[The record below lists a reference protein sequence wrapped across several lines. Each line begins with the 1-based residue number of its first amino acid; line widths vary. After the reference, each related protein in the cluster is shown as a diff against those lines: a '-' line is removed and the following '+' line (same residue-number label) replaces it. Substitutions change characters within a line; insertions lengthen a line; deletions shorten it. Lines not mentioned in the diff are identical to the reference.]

1 MLVTKDREY
10 KREVKSDMGFFS
22 FSTKDEGSVDETV
35 QHTEINAGGGLTIT
49 TAEGIVVQYK
59 ETGNVQEDIA
69 QLAQSPGLEWMA
81 EVASRDDVDWQA
93 IQEVHNQ
100 WSESNSGIGGPG
112 MQLVSLAMAVALS
125 ATGVGSSFAVGLM
138 GFTEG
143 SSMAVAMAA
152 GFNSLVMQAG
162 MQVVQNGGDI
172 GAALEAMAS
181 VETVR
186 SLATAMLTAG
196 LMHEAMQLDGL
207 KAEKLAEGV
216 SDYDKMIANLA
227 QELKEGAVQ
236 AGVNAG
242 VGTAVNGGNLGEN
255 LVANLRGAAV
265 SVLGA
270 KVANEIGEAYN
281 KGNGDIG
288 YVTHKIAHAALGGAM
303 DLASGGNGI
312 SGAIGGVAGEITAEA
327 LANEIEESLL
337 SGEITPEKAKRWSD
351 AGVDIARLAAGLAA
365 VAAGGDI
372 DAAADAGGNAAENN
386 AFFTLP
392 VLIAAATAG
401 AEALDKF
408 LLGKDIVDFFVAGHE
423 GDIEKQSEIAE
434 GLLIGAAIEVSVG
447 NIIPGSYAA
456 IKAALKAGDVGLAR
470 KLLAKASPEAAE
482 WVVKKSGDAVGAITE
497 TFGDTYTAIAK
508 KTGLP
513 QLPGWEGSL
522 SARRLAPGAASHGSN
537 LPRIV
542 EGERWL
548 KGNVGNAGKV
558 PAQIAERLNGR
569 QFKDFNE
576 FRRAFWT
583 EVGNDPV
590 LSKQFNPGNQ
600 QLMKDGYAPF
610 PDLKQQV
617 GGRKRYELDHVEE
630 LQHGGNVYDMNNIV
644 IRTPKD
650 HILKGKWK

>member
-196 LMHEAMQLDGL
+196 LMNEAMQLDGL
-207 KAEKLAEGV
+207 KAEKLAEGA

-265 SVLGA
+265 SILGA
-270 KVANEIGEAYN
+270 QVANEIGKAYDN
-281 KGNGDIG
+281 GNGDLD
-288 YVTHKIAHAALGGAM
+288 YVSHKIAHAALGGAIAA
-303 DLASGGNGI
+303 ASGEDI
-312 SGAIGGVAGEITAEA
+312 ASGAIGGAVGEMTGEM
-327 LANEIEESLL
+327 LSNEIQEAMLTGSIE
-337 SGEITPEKAKRWSD
+337 PKDAKRWID
-351 AGVDIARLAAGLAA
+351 AGVDLSKLAAGLAA
-365 VAAGGDI
+365 AASGGDI
-372 DAAADAGGNAAENN
+372 DTAATTGGNAAQNN
-386 AFFTLP
+386 ALG
-392 VLIAAATAG
+392 AAATT
-401 AEALDKF
+401 ALV
-408 LLGKDIVDFFVAGHE
+408 LCELNPVTLTALVVLTAAAIVTPEEQKKQIAIAVANDVTSLINWITSKYQGLSE
-423 GDIEKQSEIAE
+423 GEKQQIA
-434 GLLIGAAIEVSVG
+434 
-447 NIIPGSYAA
+447 
-456 IKAALKAGDVGLAR
+456 
-470 KLLAKASPEAAE
+470 
-482 WVVKKSGDAVGAITE
+482 
-497 TFGDTYTAIAK
+497 
-508 KTGLP
+508 
-513 QLPGWEGSL
+513 QLPGYD
-522 SARRLAPGAASHGSN
+522 PGELG
-537 LPRIV
+537 
-542 EGERWL
+542 
-548 KGNVGNAGKV
+548 
-558 PAQIAERLNGR
+558 
-569 QFKDFNE
+569 D
-576 FRRAFWT
+576 
-583 EVGNDPV
+583 
-590 LSKQFNPGNQ
+590 FNPGGYGEQAPDVDTGPLETLPEEDANKPIVETIPIEEKKAEDYILHEKSINQ
-600 QLMKDGYAPF
+600 LNQEIETGKAPSGIKRIDIGLIYKEQPHVHFEDGRALNKDGRW
-610 PDLKQQV
+610 KHT
-617 GGRKRYELDHVEE
+617 GRKDK
-630 LQHGGNVYDMNNIV
+630 NVK
-644 IRTPKD
+644 PKKLTTKQKKW
-650 HILKGKWK
+650 LKKNGWKLPNE